1 MSKPVTYLLV
11 GGGSGGHLAPLIPI
25 AESIKKLDPDSI
37 VIHIGQSGD
46 KLNEMLKSEPSIDKF
61 YTVTAGKYRRY
72 NGESFITRLFDIKTN
87 LLNLRDFFKFI
98 YGIIQSYLLIRRLCP
113 DIVFTKGGFVCAPVG
128 IASRLRNVPYITH
141 DSDAMVSLAHRIISK
156 KAVFHLTAM
165 PVEYYPQYERG
176 KTRQVGIPV
185 RTEYL
190 QISENEKEKAK
201 EKLRFN
207 KSSKILLVV
216 GGGLGARNINNAV
229 VDGSSELLL
238 DTEVVIV
245 HITGHKLY
253 DNVITEYKKQ
263 NVDKNRVVCLPF
275 TNQLY
280 LYSSVADVVISRAG
294 ATNMAEL
301 SAQAKACIIV
311 PNPLLAGGHQLKNAE
326 VYEKSNSAIIVH
338 EDELSK
344 SLIRTAIELLN
355 DTQKQKELSVNLKKG
370 AVLDASDKIAKI
382 LVETASN
389 NPAPEVNAGGF

>member
-25 AESIKKLDPDSI
+25 AQSIKKLDPDSI

-46 KLNEMLKSEPSIDKF
+46 KLNEMLKSESSIDKF
-61 YTVTAGKYRRY
+61 YTVTAGKFRRY

-98 YGIIQSYLLIRRLCP
+98 YGIIQSYLLIRRLSP
-113 DIVFTKGGFVCAPVG
+113 NIVFTKGGFVCAPVG
-128 IASRLRNVPYITH
+128 IASRLRNVPYVTH

-156 KAVFHLTAM
+156 KAVLHLTAM
-165 PVEYYPQYERG
+165 PVEYYAQYPEG

-185 RTEYL
+185 RTEYI
-190 QISENEKEKAK
+190 QISDDEKEKLK

-207 KSSKILLVV
+207 NSSKILLVV
-216 GGGLGARNINNAV
+216 GGGLGARNINNTVIA
-229 VDGSSELLL
+229 GSSELLL

-253 DNVITEYKKQ
+253 DNVISEYEKQ
-263 NVDKNRVVCLPF
+263 DIDKNRVVCLPF
-275 TNQLY
+275 TNKLY
-280 LYSSVADVVISRAG
+280 LYSAVADVVISRAG

-326 VYEKSNSAIIVH
+326 VFEKSKSAIIVH

-355 DTQKQKELSVNLKKG
+355 DKLKQKELSTNLKQG
-370 AVLDASDKIAKI
+370 VILDASDKIAKI
-382 LVETASN
+382 LTETASN
-389 NPAPEVNAGGF
+389 KPTSEVNVGGL